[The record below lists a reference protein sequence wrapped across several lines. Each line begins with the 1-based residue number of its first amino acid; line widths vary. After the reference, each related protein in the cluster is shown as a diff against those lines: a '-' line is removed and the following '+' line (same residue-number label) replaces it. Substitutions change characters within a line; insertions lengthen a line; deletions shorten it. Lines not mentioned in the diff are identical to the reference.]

1 MRKLLG
7 MFLLCPLLSA
17 SQDPKPSYKNDTLY
31 TTCGY
36 KIYKGQTL
44 YFNKGTGKNGRFR
57 YISIKNGIVSGSLIN
72 NSIVVKELKNVVI
85 SPLDMGYVDIMGIII
100 FKDGSKGII
109 EIQIDYDKSIEN
121 VPDLPSEL
129 AVPPEFRN
137 SSRVILH
144 QELNK
149 LFKLFI
155 SGAISKAAYEA
166 KKNELLEHSK

>member
-1 MRKLLG
+1 MRRLL
-7 MFLLCPLLSA
+7 FILLLCPLMSGA
-17 SQDPKPSYKNDTLY
+17 QDPKPSYQNDTLY

-44 YFNKGTGKNGRFR
+44 YFGKGTGKHGRFR
-57 YISIKNGIVSGSLIN
+57 YISIKNDIAAASLID
-72 NSIVVKELKNVVI
+72 NSIVVKEMKNVII
-85 SPLDMGYVDIMGIII
+85 SPLDVGYVDIIGSIS

-109 EIQIDYDKSIEN
+109 EIQIAYDNAIEN
-121 VPDLPSEL
+121 VPGLPSEL

-144 QELNK
+144 QKLNK
-149 LFKLFI
+149 LFKLFV

-166 KKNELLEHSK
+166 EKNKLLEQ